1 MTWLS
6 KLLPFAINIALPL
19 LIYHYAA
26 PHFGERNALILSS
39 APPILW
45 SAIEIARFRR
55 LDAVSLLVVIGIFL
69 SLAAM
74 TLGGDPRLLLARES
88 LVTGM
93 IGLIFL
99 GSLTLAR
106 PLMFYLARSSM
117 AKESAEAADR
127 FESLWLKP
135 RFVRSMYLMTWVW
148 GIGLV
153 CEAVLRFWLA
163 FAWPIEQFLAISP
176 FIGYGIYFT
185 LMGWT
190 LWYVRRL
197 KAAGR
202 ARESTAVK

>member
-6 KLLPFAINIALPL
+6 KLLPFAINIVLPL
-19 LIYHYAA
+19 FVYHYAA

-74 TLGGDPRLLLARES
+74 TFGGNPRLLLARES
-88 LVTGM
+88 LVTGI
-93 IGLIFL
+93 IGLLFL
-99 GSLTLAR
+99 GSLALPR
-106 PLMFYLARSSM
+106 PLTFYLARSSV
-117 AKESAEAADR
+117 AKESAEAAGR

-135 RFVRSMYLMTWVW
+135 RFVRSMYLMTSVW

-153 CEAVLRFWLA
+153 GEAVLRFWLA
-163 FAWPIEQFLAISP
+163 FAWSIEQFLAISP
-176 FIGYGIYFT
+176 FISYGIYFT

-190 LWYVRRL
+190 LWYARRL

-202 ARESTAVK
+202 AKESTAVK